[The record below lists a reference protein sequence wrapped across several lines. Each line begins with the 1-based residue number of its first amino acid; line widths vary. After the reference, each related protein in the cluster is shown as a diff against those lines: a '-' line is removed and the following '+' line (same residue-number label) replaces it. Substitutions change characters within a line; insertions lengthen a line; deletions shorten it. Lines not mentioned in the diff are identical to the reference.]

1 MRESKKNTK
10 SSQGQNRY
18 RPVLDNLEDRS
29 MPGNTFLGP
38 VGLDMPLFNKAKTA
52 APVSLQ
58 LNAGKSGKTVTNTS
72 NLSITRAAN
81 VSGRVRPSLTS
92 YVLNS
97 ALNKLS
103 NSTASLPTEAAA
115 GVKLSF
121 KPAADVSSGDDVL
134 ARGTVPSLAN
144 NYGLQ
149 VTGGGAGF
157 WIANPNTGSS
167 LDAIAGNNSTSSSS
181 TAGSY
186 DSIQYATAS
195 PNSVYN
201 LSVGDNGS
209 YDNRGEFRQNT
220 PITTLSANQQAGE
233 AALRETAPDLS
244 FTVDSVFGTVRS
256 VVNTSSPLTG
266 PAAGNPVDI
275 GMNFIRENAA
285 FFGVSTADINLL
297 KLKENVNWSVGGG
310 AIIQVQQYIN
320 GIIVDNGSTG
330 IGVRNDGSV
339 VIVNNAMVPNA
350 AASINTSTPAITGKD
365 AIILAALDSGLT
377 VRGGLTSTTPRG
389 TELVPTYL
397 NSSIS
402 IDPIPVTLK
411 YLPIGPNQ
419 VRLVYNTRIFIPNS
433 TFLFEYN
440 VDAVTGQVWS
450 RNNWIAGDSYRVFKP
465 PIETPAEGGRTLVV
479 NPADPIASRF
489 GWHDTNG
496 RAGAEYNYTR
506 GNNVYARYGPTAD
519 PSGGILT
526 GTPAPGGAT
535 NTYDF
540 PLNLAQAPSTYAN
553 AATTQLFYSTNYYHD
568 VLYRAGWT
576 ESAGNYQQNNYGRT
590 QTARQNDPIYAFAQ
604 SGWQNGDSDNAY
616 FVPSNDGQIG
626 RVAMFIWTATG
637 PNRDGDLD
645 NQIIFHELTHGSS
658 TRLVGGSTTA
668 GDLSATFEA
677 RGLGEGYADYY
688 ALLLTLQPTDNK
700 STRRTVGNYV
710 LGQNVAG
717 NGIRNYPYSYDK
729 AISPYTYADFDPA
742 QSANGDGN
750 GFYSYYTMGEIWA
763 NALNDMTLNLVENYG
778 YSTDWLNGNGGNNI
792 ALKLVTAGMGLTGFT
807 PNALDARN
815 GVVAAD
821 QFLYGGAYQ
830 REIWN
835 AMARRGMGVFARA
848 GVPDPD
854 DPDTAPPI
862 PLSIQE
868 DFTEPDYG
876 NVPPPPVP
884 PGGDG
889 SNDNLYEPN
898 QTSNAAFDM
907 GAVTGLNT
915 LEDLQIKQPVPGKAQ
930 DRDWFKFTPTKA
942 GVLTLTAEVGASTG
956 DLDVRLYRSVNGSP
970 SNLTEIGVGQGT
982 KRSVGTNEV
991 ITVAVGAGITY
1002 YFNVGGFNGGWG
1014 NYNLLLN
1021 APV

>member
-1 MRESKKNTK
+1 MRDSKKNPN
-10 SSQGQNRY
+10 SSNGQYRY
-18 RPVLDNLEDRS
+18 RPVVDTLEDRS
-29 MPGNTFLGP
+29 LPGNTFLGP
-38 VGLDMPLFNKAKTA
+38 VGLDMPSFSKAKPASAITSTLSAGRTA
-52 APVSLQ
+52 
-58 LNAGKSGKTVTNTS
+58 KTKTTNT
-72 NLSITRAAN
+72 NLLA
-81 VSGRVRPSLTS
+81 VSGSQAVATGSRPSLS
-92 YVLNS
+92 GYVLNS
-97 ALNKLS
+97 ALSKISQTSAITIEGGS
-103 NSTASLPTEAAA
+103 N
-115 GVKLSF
+115 VKLSF
-121 KPAADVSSGDDVL
+121 KPADNSGGEEVL
-134 ARGTVPSLAN
+134 YRGTVPSLAN
-144 NYGLQ
+144 NYGLN
-149 VTGGGAGF
+149 VTGGGAGI
-157 WIANPNTGSS
+157 WIGNPNNGGS
-167 LDAIAGNNSTSSSS
+167 LDAIAGSNTPVSNPSTGTFSSIKYS
-181 TAGSY
+181 TPSA
-186 DSIQYATAS
+186 
-195 PNSVYN
+195 NSVYN
-201 LSVGDNGS
+201 LSEGNNGS
-209 YDNRGEFRQNT
+209 YDNRGEFRRNAA
-220 PITTLSANQQAGE
+220 ISTLNASQLAGE

-244 FTVDSVFGTVRS
+244 YTVDTVYGTPRS
-256 VVNTSSPLTG
+256 IVNTSAPLTG
-266 PAAGNPVDI
+266 PRAGNPVNIAMD
-275 GMNFIRENAA
+275 FIRENAA
-285 FFGVSTADINLL
+285 FLGISTADINSLQ
-297 KLKENVNWSVGGG
+297 LKENVTWSVNGG
-310 AIIQVQQYIN
+310 AIIQVQQFVN
-320 GIIVDNGSTG
+320 GKIVDNGSTG
-330 IGVRNDGSV
+330 IGVRSDGSI
-339 VIVNNAMVPNA
+339 VIVNNSMVPNA
-350 AASINTSTPAITGKD
+350 AASVNTNTPVLTGKD
-365 AIILAALDSGLT
+365 AIILAALDAGLT
-377 VRGGLTSTTPRG
+377 VRGNLTTTTPVG
-389 TELVPTYL
+389 TENVPTYL
-397 NSSIS
+397 NPSIS
-402 IDPIPVTLK
+402 IDPIPVSLK
-411 YLPIGPNQ
+411 YLPIGPNE

-440 VDAVTGQVWS
+440 VDAVTGKTWS

-496 RAGAEYNYTR
+496 KVGADYNYTR

-526 GTPAPGGAT
+526 GTPAPGGA
-535 NTYDF
+535 NNVYDF

-553 AATTQLFYSTNYYHD
+553 AATTQLFYATNYYHD

-700 STRRTVGNYV
+700 TTRRTVGNYV
-710 LGQNVAG
+710 LGQTAAG
-717 NGIRNYPYSYDK
+717 PGIRNYPYSYDK
-729 AISPYTYADFDPA
+729 TISPYTYADFDPA

-778 YSTDWLNGNGGNNI
+778 YSSNWLTGNGGNNI
-792 ALKLVTAGMGLTGFT
+792 ALKLVTAGMALTGFT

-835 AMARRGMGVFARA
+835 GFARRGMGIFARA

-854 DPDTAPPI
+854 DPDTAPPV

-868 DFTEPDYG
+868 DFTEPDYDSIPE
-876 NVPPPPVP
+876 PPPL

-889 SNDNLYEPN
+889 SADYLYEPN
-898 QTSNAAFDM
+898 ETSNKAFDL
-907 GAVTGLNT
+907 GTVTGLNT
-915 LEDLQIKQPVPGKAQ
+915 IEDLQVKQPVVGKAQ

-942 GVLTLTAEVGASTG
+942 GTLTLTVEADQLAG
-956 DLDVRLYRSVNGSP
+956 DLDVRMYRSVNGSP
-970 SNLTEIGVGQGT
+970 TALTEIGVGQGT
-982 KRSVGTNEV
+982 KRSTGTNEV

-1002 YFNVGGFNGGWG
+1002 YFNVAGFNSGWG